1 MAIEVCC
8 VYHSYHHSTRFTQHW
23 PFHFKYLKHLTST
36 HKRLTK
42 FGTRNQSWHRF
53 GESSVPKNSR
63 EGPKNLQHFWTT
75 ISTMYFWRTWNVLK
89 HPQYSTHPKPLFLWW
104 GLYDQV
110 SKSSRP
116 STLHASACE
125 NWDISFSHK
134 WPMQLLYRLGM
145 FLPGGTFKWNSKS
158 RLDGYK
164 CSGNRCIAMQKN
176 HELINAMDLAT
187 CRSQNIPNRSLAI
200 TYICSQTMQH
210 CMWFGRQISWCRIPT
225 YFPGSNCGKYSQ
237 IVQRSTGL
245 RIRIPH
251 AILSVQ
257 IQGRRTF
264 AIGMFGGFVHP
275 YFF

>member
-1 MAIEVCC
+1 
-8 VYHSYHHSTRFTQHW
+8 
-23 PFHFKYLKHLTST
+23 
-36 HKRLTK
+36 
-42 FGTRNQSWHRF
+42 
-53 GESSVPKNSR
+53 
-63 EGPKNLQHFWTT
+63 
-75 ISTMYFWRTWNVLK
+75 
-89 HPQYSTHPKPLFLWW
+89 
-104 GLYDQV
+104 
-110 SKSSRP
+110 
-116 STLHASACE
+116 
-125 NWDISFSHK
+125 
-134 WPMQLLYRLGM
+134 MQLLYRLGM

-187 CRSQNIPNRSLAI
+187 CRSQNITNRSLAI
-200 TYICSQTMQH
+200 TYICS
-210 CMWFGRQISWCRIPT
+210 GLD
-225 YFPGSNCGKYSQ
+225 GKYHDAGYQRIFLVQTVANSQ

-264 AIGMFGGFVHP
+264 ANGMFGGFVHP